1 MVATATGRGG
11 RIFTAVLGAPTE
23 AARDRDAHCLLT
35 VGRRMAGRGT

>member
-11 RIFTAVLGAPTE
+11 RLYAAVLGAPTQ

-35 VGRRMAGRGT
+35 VGRQLVG